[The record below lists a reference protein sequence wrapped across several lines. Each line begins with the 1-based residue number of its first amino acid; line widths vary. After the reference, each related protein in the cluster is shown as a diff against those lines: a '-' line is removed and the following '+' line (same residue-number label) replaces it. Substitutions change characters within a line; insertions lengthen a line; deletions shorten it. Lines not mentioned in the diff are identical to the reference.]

1 MKFYK
6 RIFSTLLAVI
16 MLLGAF
22 SGLSIN
28 VGAAEADELTTE
40 DKIRNTY
47 LGQSY
52 NTPEEKLAS
61 MTMMLERDGYQL
73 WVDPVSGEVAT
84 LEMATGN
91 IAFSNPYDVA
101 GSEMDIIDATKK
113 NGSASTQMQILSQLI
128 IQYVD
133 NGTTKYLYSFEEAAL
148 REQISVINIKNGVR
162 IEYTIGR
169 EESRKLVP

>member
-1 MKFYK
+1 MNFYK

-16 MLLGAF
+16 MLLGAL

-28 VGAAEADELTTE
+28 VGAASDTESTE
-40 DKIRNTY
+40 DKIKNAY

-73 WVDPVSGEVAT
+73 WVDPMSGEVAT
-84 LEMATGN
+84 KELATGN
-91 IAFSNPYDVA
+91 IMFSNPYDVA
-101 GSEMDIIDATKK
+101 GSDMDIQNNTQK
-113 NGSASTQMQILSQLI
+113 NGSEDTQQEILSQLVVR
-128 IQYVD
+128 YKET
-133 NGTTKYLYSFEEAAL
+133 NGKATEPLYSFKEAVL
-148 REQISVINIKNGVR
+148 REQVSVVNIKNGVR

-169 EESRKLVP
+169 EDRKSVV